1 MAVVAGEAVA
11 PLEVGKMKSAADFF
25 TSEEQQRI
33 ETAVKAAEEKTSGE
47 IVPMVVDA
55 SYEYPRADLIGGGTL
70 ALATGLLVSWAVGGE
85 SIWWFLPVFIVG
97 FFLFQQ
103 LIRSWPGLKRKLIN
117 PQELDSEVK
126 EKALV
131 SFLEQGLHET
141 RDKTGILILISLFE
155 HRVQV
160 LADSGINAKVPEHTW
175 DEIVA
180 IIIAGLK
187 TDDACNAVCRAVERC
202 GELLQEH
209 FPSKHDDTDELP
221 NLIIEE
227 KN

>member
-1 MAVVAGEAVA
+1 
-11 PLEVGKMKSAADFF
+11 MKSAADFF
-25 TSEEQQRI
+25 TTDEKQRI
-33 ETAVKAAEEKTSGE
+33 EAAVKTAEEKTSGE

-55 SYEYPRADLIGGGTL
+55 SYEYPRAELIGGGTL
-70 ALATGLLVSWAVGGE
+70 ALASGLLVSWAVGGE
-85 SIWWFLPVFIVG
+85 SIWWFLPVFIGG
-97 FFLFQQ
+97 FFLFQL
-103 LIRSWPGLKRKLIN
+103 LIRNWPDLKRKLIS
-117 PQELDSEVK
+117 PEELDIEVK

-131 SFLEQGLHET
+131 SFLEQSLHET

-175 DEIVA
+175 EEIVE
-180 IIIAGLK
+180 IITAGLK
-187 TDDACNAVCRAVERC
+187 SNDTCSAVCQAVERC

-209 FPSKHDDTDELP
+209 FPVKHDDTDELP

-227 KN
+227 KS